1 MVQGDDGDRVFF
13 FENGD
18 PVHAAGVGF
27 PDAYL
32 GQMLVEL
39 ELAPAPSVMEALQHQ
54 QGIQPDDRPLFG
66 EVVEAKLML
75 ERSAVERAVEAQTRR
90 RFAQAFGLSRGT
102 VKAVPGENES
112 IARVARKVDGWPI
125 LLTGLAEHGA
135 DGELREVSD
144 SLLGHSVKMKGSL
157 RQLEALMDVPPELA
171 KALEIL
177 SKPRRPD
184 QLERLLKRR
193 RARGLIR
200 LLQLLD
206 LLDLQPAAKAIPI
219 PKATRTPT
227 SQPDTPPP
235 RRSSSSARPSRPPRT
250 ETSPPPNSGRP
261 TPPPNSGRP
270 TSPPSSADR
279 TRTSAGA
286 LQEVT
291 ETFRRLKTMDHYEV
305 LGVDRDDPPTVL
317 RRKYHERLKRYHP
330 DTLAGRGASPEIM
343 EQVRTI
349 TARLNEAY
357 QALENPEARAEY
369 EELLSDERLQGD
381 ASRKD
386 ILREA
391 ELRAKMGRVHLNQ
404 RQYADA
410 RAKLR
415 YAVDNDPHSPRFAVY
430 LAWAMLADPT
440 YDRKDA
446 LREGVKLLEDAI
458 KRGNQLGPSAP
469 QRTDAQKAE
478 LALWLSDAHYYLGR
492 AFKEKEELRPALE
505 ALSKSYRLNPKKTEI
520 EREIRLLKKRLGEG
534 GGPEGGGALSKLFR
548 RKGRS

>member
-1 MVQGDDGDRVFF
+1 
-13 FENGD
+13 
-18 PVHAAGVGF
+18 
-27 PDAYL
+27 
-32 GQMLVEL
+32 
-39 ELAPAPSVMEALQHQ
+39 
-54 QGIQPDDRPLFG
+54 
-66 EVVEAKLML
+66 
-75 ERSAVERAVEAQTRR
+75 
-90 RFAQAFGLSRGT
+90 
-102 VKAVPGENES
+102 
-112 IARVARKVDGWPI
+112 
-125 LLTGLAEHGA
+125 
-135 DGELREVSD
+135 
-144 SLLGHSVKMKGSL
+144 
-157 RQLEALMDVPPELA
+157 
-171 KALEIL
+171 
-177 SKPRRPD
+177 
-184 QLERLLKRR
+184 
-193 RARGLIR
+193 
-200 LLQLLD
+200 
-206 LLDLQPAAKAIPI
+206 
-219 PKATRTPT
+219 
-227 SQPDTPPP
+227 
-235 RRSSSSARPSRPPRT
+235 
-250 ETSPPPNSGRP
+250 
-261 TPPPNSGRP
+261 
-270 TSPPSSADR
+270 
-279 TRTSAGA
+279 
-286 LQEVT
+286 
-291 ETFRRLKTMDHYEV
+291 MDHYEV